1 MSPESTNIKTMK
13 NKTIKRLAVVLVL
26 AAIAGARL
34 QAAGLKLFGTNGPP
48 VDFHGFVSQ
57 GFLYSSDYNYL
68 GDNSSKGS
76 FQFTEAGLNASFNPL
91 PRTRIAA
98 QAFTYDIGQA
108 GKYDVVLDY
117 ALAEYAFNDYFGI
130 RAGRIRRP
138 QGIYNDI
145 QDVDV
150 ARTFVLLPQGIYD
163 ARWRDFYVSLDGGE
177 FFGTIPLKFA
187 GSLSYEFY
195 GGMINPSM
203 DGGAALE
210 ISGSLPPSGHLDS
223 IDSADEFGGQLWWNT
238 PVDGLRF
245 GAAGGVVPVFNFD
258 ATIQTPGGPFNPNNR
273 NEAAFQQYSAEYLWK
288 AWTFQSEIYLRD
300 YFPEAATMPDT
311 HLLTWYG
318 SAEYRFNKWFE
329 AGAYYTEYY
338 GDLTQ
343 PDNSLLYQKDAALAL
358 RFDATEWWT
367 FKIEGHYI
375 RGTGLLQDNAN
386 NPVQGDNGWW
396 MLAVKT
402 TFSF

>member
-1 MSPESTNIKTMK
+1 MKTMK
-13 NKTIKRLAVVLVL
+13 DKIIRWLAVVLVL
-26 AAIAGARL
+26 AAITGARL
-34 QAAGLKLFGTNGPP
+34 QAADLKLFGTNGPP

-76 FQFTEAGLNASFNPL
+76 FQFTEAALNASFNPL
-91 PRTRIAA
+91 PRTRISA
-98 QAFTYDIGQA
+98 QAFTYDVGDT
-108 GKYDVVLDY
+108 GKYDVILDY
-117 ALAEYAFNDYFGI
+117 AQVEFTFNDYFGI

-138 QGIYNDI
+138 QGLYNDI

-150 ARTFVLLPQGIYD
+150 ARTFILLPQGIYD

-177 FFGTIPLKFA
+177 FFGTIPLKLA

-210 ISGSLPPSGHLDS
+210 ISGSLPASGQLDS
-223 IDSADEFGGQLWWNT
+223 IDSAEEFGGQLWWNT

-258 ATIQTPGGPFNPNNR
+258 TTIQTPGGPFNPNNR

-300 YFPEAATMPDT
+300 YYPETATMPDT

-318 SAEYRFNKWFE
+318 SVEYRFNKWFE
-329 AGAYYTEYY
+329 AGGYYTEYY

-343 PDNSLLYQKDAALAL
+343 TDNSLLYQKDAALAL

-375 RGTGLLQDNAN
+375 RGTGLLQDNAD

-396 MLAVKT
+396 MLAIKT

>member
-1 MSPESTNIKTMK
+1 MKTMK
-13 NKTIKRLAVVLVL
+13 DKIIRWLAVVLVL
-26 AAIAGARL
+26 AAITGARL
-34 QAAGLKLFGTNGPP
+34 QAADLKLFGTNGPP

-76 FQFTEAGLNASFNPL
+76 FQFTEAALNASFNPL
-91 PRTRIAA
+91 PRTRISA
-98 QAFTYDIGQA
+98 QAFTYDVGDT
-108 GKYDVVLDY
+108 GKYDVILDY
-117 ALAEYAFNDYFGI
+117 AQVEFIFNDYFGI

-138 QGIYNDI
+138 QGLYNDI

-150 ARTFVLLPQGIYD
+150 ARTFILLPQGIYD

-177 FFGTIPLKFA
+177 FFGTIPLKLA

-210 ISGSLPPSGHLDS
+210 ISGSLPASGQLDS
-223 IDSADEFGGQLWWNT
+223 IDSAEEFGGQLWWNT

-258 ATIQTPGGPFNPNNR
+258 TTIQTPGGPFNPNNR

-300 YFPEAATMPDT
+300 YYPETATMPDT

-318 SAEYRFNKWFE
+318 SVEYRFNKWFE
-329 AGAYYTEYY
+329 AGGYYTEYY

-343 PDNSLLYQKDAALAL
+343 TDNSLLYQKDAALAL

-375 RGTGLLQDNAN
+375 RGTGLLQDNAD

-396 MLAVKT
+396 MLAIKT

>member
-1 MSPESTNIKTMK
+1 MKTMK
-13 NKTIKRLAVVLVL
+13 DKTIKRLAVVLVL
-26 AAIAGARL
+26 AAITGARL
-34 QAAGLKLFGTNGPP
+34 QAADLKLFGTNGPP

-57 GFLYSSDYNYL
+57 GFLYSSSYNYL
-68 GDNSSKGS
+68 GDSSRGS
-76 FQFTEAGLNASFNPL
+76 FKFTEAGLNASFNPL

-98 QAFTYDIGQA
+98 QAFTYDVDDAGQ
-108 GKYDVVLDY
+108 YDLVLDY
-117 ALAEYAFNDYFGI
+117 ALVEYTFNDYFGV

-177 FFGTIPLKFA
+177 FFGTIPLKQA

-195 GGMINPSM
+195 GGMINPSL

-210 ISGSLPPSGHLDS
+210 IRDSLPASGHLDS
-223 IDSADEFGGQLWWNT
+223 IDSAEEFGGQLWWNT

-258 ATIQTPGGPFNPNNR
+258 TTIQIPGGSIRPNNR
-273 NEAAFQQYSAEYLWK
+273 TEAVFQQYSGEYFWK
-288 AWTFQSEIYLRD
+288 AWTFQTELFFKD
-300 YFPEAATMPDT
+300 YYPEAAGMADM
-311 HLLTWYG
+311 HSLTWYA
-318 SAEYRFNKWFE
+318 SAAYRFNKWFE
-329 AGAYYTEYY
+329 AGGYYTEYY
-338 GDLTQ
+338 GDTSQ

-358 RFDATEWWT
+358 RFDATDWWI

-375 RGTGLLQDNAN
+375 RGTGLLQENPA
-386 NPVQGDNGWW
+386 NPVQNDKGWW
-396 MLAVKT
+396 LIAVKT

>member
-1 MSPESTNIKTMK
+1 MK
-13 NKTIKRLAVVLVL
+13 DKAIKRLAPVLVL
-26 AAIAGARL
+26 MASTVARL
-34 QAAGLKLFGTNGPP
+34 HAADFDFFGTNGPP
-48 VDFHGFVSQ
+48 VDFHGFASQ
-57 GFLYSSDYNYL
+57 GFLYSSAYNYL
-68 GDNSSKGS
+68 GESSQGS
-76 FQFTEAGLNASFNPL
+76 FKFTEAGLNVSFNPL

-98 QAFTYDIGQA
+98 QGFTYDVGDA
-108 GKYDVVLDY
+108 GNYSPVLDY
-117 ALAEYAFNDYFGI
+117 ALAEYTFNDYFGI

-177 FFGTIPLKFA
+177 FFGTIPLRQA

-210 ISGSLPPSGHLDS
+210 ISDSLPPSGHLDS
-223 IDSADEFGGQLWWNT
+223 IDSAEEFGGQLWWNT

-245 GAAGGVVPVFNFD
+245 GAAGGFVPVFNFNT
-258 ATIQTPGGPFNPNNR
+258 TILIPGGSIRPNNR
-273 NEAAFQQYSAEYLWK
+273 NEAVFQQYSAEYLWK
-288 AWTFQSEIYLRD
+288 AWTFQTELYFRD
-300 YFPEAATMPDT
+300 YYPDASTMPDT

-318 SAEYRFNKWFE
+318 SAAYRFNKWFE
-329 AGAYYTEYY
+329 AGGYYTQYY
-338 GDLTQ
+338 GNTEQTGD
-343 PDNSLLYQKDAALAL
+343 SKLYQKDAALAL
-358 RFDATEWWT
+358 RFDAADWWT

-375 RGTGLLQDNAN
+375 RGTGLLQDNAE
-386 NPVQGDNGWW
+386 NPVQNDNGWW
-396 MLAVKT
+396 LLAIKT
-402 TFSF
+402 TLSF